1 MRDTHCHNYI
11 ATCMCISPLAINAN
25 KYLQAVNLDL
35 IFLSTSFTP
44 SRQVHSWLQ
53 TVFSEGEVPPYEV
66 NSGTLDTL
74 YKMASQCEEREAQAQ
89 LLLNDL
95 EQKTTEYQAESE

>member
-1 MRDTHCHNYI
+1 MNT
-11 ATCMCISPLAINAN
+11 N
-25 KYLQAVNLDL
+25 KYHKAVNIDL
-35 IFLSTSFTP
+35 IFLPPLPP

-53 TVFSEGEVPPYEV
+53 TVFSEGEIPPYEV